1 MSPRVVLLTT
11 YFRPIVG
18 GVESNAERLA
28 RFLHAS
34 RYDVRVVTKRITPA
48 LADKEDMDGVP
59 IERIG
64 PYGVRSASGKWR
76 MLPSVVRWLV
86 ARKAAYDVVCCV
98 DYRGVGV
105 AAIAARAVTGR
116 PVVLQAQTPGNLLDP
131 ALLARPVI
139 GAYRRADAFAC
150 ISHALEREAIAAGV
164 PAGRVHFLPNAVD
177 ISRFRPADADER
189 QRLRNERDIPSG
201 AVVCLFVGRLSREKG
216 VMDLMQAWDRLRPA
230 NAVLLVAGPDMTD
243 HPWNEGPAAREFVE
257 RHNLNTSVR
266 FLGSIADVA
275 PLLRTAD
282 VVIQPS
288 HFEAQ
293 GLSAVEALAS
303 GVPVVAS
310 GVGGLLDFVI
320 DGDNGTLCQ
329 PQDPAALAIAIRAL
343 VADDGFRQRAAT
355 RARASVV
362 DQYDEQKVFARFA
375 QLLQDV
381 VSRAARPA

>member
-28 RFLHAS
+28 RFLHGS

-48 LADKEDMDGVP
+48 LADREDLDGVP

-76 MLPSVVRWLV
+76 MLPSVFRWLV
-86 ARKAAYDVVCCV
+86 VHKASYDVVCCV

-105 AAIAARAVTGR
+105 AAIAARVVTGR

-177 ISRFRPADADER
+177 ISRFRPAEGDER
-189 QRLRNERDIPSG
+189 QQLRDHQDIRPAPSCACSWDASARKGRDGPDAG
-201 AVVCLFVGRLSREKG
+201 VG
-216 VMDLMQAWDRLRPA
+216 RLRPA
-230 NAVLLVAGPDMTD
+230 NAVLWWPNGQMT
-243 HPWNEGPAAREFVE
+243 PSGTRALLGRE

-266 FLGSIADVA
+266 FLAIPTSPPPG
-275 PLLRTAD
+275 TAD
-282 VVIQPS
+282 VVIQLALRS
-288 HFEAQ
+288 Q
-293 GLSAVEALAS
+293 GLSTVEALAS
-303 GVPVVAS
+303 GVRS
-310 GVGGLLDFVI
+310 G
-320 DGDNGTLCQ
+320 
-329 PQDPAALAIAIRAL
+329 R
-343 VADDGFRQRAAT
+343 
-355 RARASVV
+355 
-362 DQYDEQKVFARFA
+362 
-375 QLLQDV
+375 
-381 VSRAARPA
+381 SRCSIS